1 MRQERAR
8 RVQAC
13 LQKLGFGSE
22 TQDDVELCREF
33 SRARILDRSE
43 VDDNRLTRFW
53 IGYVFQDAV
62 LLIPRLAFDVT
73 LRRPFIAPFHF
84 DGEMNVAGT
93 PRIKHR
99 FDRAEIIFTAGPGH
113 EPTKTLEIGFAF
125 GVFVAAVQIN
135 TIVVSLPDFDQH
147 TAKWVPAS
155 IQNSAGKMGDLADG
169 GSDGI
174 IDDDEVVIRVQGKVV
189 RIKRAFG
196 LLGCEQ
202 QLFREGTRNGEEHH
216 AQPGALNEVTAILS
230 KMNWAGGKVGRIH
243 DANMD
248 HESENFENFLQ
259 LSNVSQKPDFMKL
272 CICSRVS

>member
-13 LQKLGFGSE
+13 LQKLSFGSE

-33 SRARILDRSE
+33 SRARIFDRSE
-43 VDDNRLTRFW
+43 IDNNRFAGFC
-53 IGYVFQDAV
+53 IFDTFQNA
-62 LLIPRLAFDVT
+62 IAFIFRLAFDVA
-73 LRRPFIAPFHF
+73 LRRPFFTAFHF
-84 DGEMNVAGT
+84 DREMNVAGT

-113 EPTKTLEIGFAF
+113 ESTKTLEIGFAF
-125 GVFVAAVQIN
+125 GVCVAAVQVN
-135 TIVVSLPDFDQH
+135 TVIIGLPDFDQH
-147 TAKWVPAS
+147 VAKWVPAS

-174 IDDDEVVIRVQGKVV
+174 IDDDKVIICVQGKMVW
-189 RIKRAFG
+189 IKRAFG

-202 QLFREGTRNGEEHH
+202 QLFRKGTGNSEEHH